1 MKLVTFAATLLVAGV
16 GFAQNVAAQPG
27 VVWKLATG
35 YRAESFHTQNIT
47 AFANDVTRAT
57 EGALKIEI
65 YPGNSLVSLDD
76 VRQAVQDGRVDAGET
91 IMTSMVKELSLAGAD
106 SVPFVVASY
115 ADARRL
121 WVLQRPTMERLLA
134 QRGLKLL
141 YAVPWPPQGLY
152 SKRPIADA
160 RDFRSSNMRTYNET
174 TTRIAQFLG
183 ATPVN
188 VAMVDVGKALADG
201 RIDSMI
207 TSAVTGVENRVWDHV
222 HYYYEI
228 NAWYPKNIVMVNLK
242 RFSALSAEAR
252 VSVTRAAES
261 AERRGWAASEQA
273 ARESVE
279 TLRRNGVKI
288 GATPPGLEREIQRI
302 GERFSSEWVKAV
314 GADALEVFIPYFMAA
329 SK

>member
-1 MKLVTFAATLLVAGV
+1 
-16 GFAQNVAAQPG
+16 
-27 VVWKLATG
+27 
-35 YRAESFHTQNIT
+35 
-47 AFANDVTRAT
+47 
-57 EGALKIEI
+57 
-65 YPGNSLVSLDD
+65 
-76 VRQAVQDGRVDAGET
+76 VQDGRVDAGET
-91 IMTSMVKELSLAGAD
+91 IMTSMVKDLSLAGAD
-106 SVPFVVASY
+106 SVPFVVGSY

-121 WVLQRPTMERLLA
+121 WALQRPTMERLLA

-141 YAVPWPPQGLY
+141 YSVPWPPQGLY

-160 RDFRSSNMRTYNET
+160 KDFRGSNMRTYNDT
-174 TTRIAQFLG
+174 TVRIAQFLG

-201 RIDSMI
+201 RVDSMI

-222 HYYYEI
+222 RYYYEI
-228 NAWYPKNIVMVNLK
+228 NAWYPKNIVMVNQK
-242 RFSALSAEAR
+242 RFDALSKEAKAALM
-252 VSVTRAAES
+252 RAAES
-261 AERRGWAASEQA
+261 AELRGWNASERA
-273 ARESVE
+273 AQESVE

-314 GADALEVFIPYFMAA
+314 GADALEVFIPYFMAS

>member
-1 MKLVTFAATLLVAGV
+1 MSLRHVLVTLLLLACASRSAI
-16 GFAQNVAAQPG
+16 AQVT
-27 VVWKLATG
+27 WKLATG
-35 YRAESFHTQNIT
+35 YRAESFHTQNIQS
-47 AFANDVTRAT
+47 FAAEVAKTTD
-57 EGALKIEI
+57 GALKIDVH
-65 YPGNSLVSLDD
+65 PGNSLVALND

-91 IMTSMVKELSLAGAD
+91 IMTSMVKDLSLAGAD
-106 SVPFVVASY
+106 SVPFVVGSY

-121 WVLQRPTMERLLA
+121 WALQRPAMERLLA

-141 YAVPWPPQGLY
+141 YSVPWPPQGLY

-160 RDFRSSNMRTYNET
+160 KDFRGSNMRTYNDT
-174 TTRIAQFLG
+174 TVRIAQFLG

-201 RIDSMI
+201 RVDSMI

-222 HYYYEI
+222 RYYYEI
-228 NAWYPKNIVMVNLK
+228 NAWYPKNIVMVNQK
-242 RFSALSAEAR
+242 RFDALSKEAKAALM
-252 VSVTRAAES
+252 RAAES
-261 AERRGWAASEQA
+261 AELRGWNASERA
-273 ARESVE
+273 AQESVE

-314 GADALEVFIPYFMAA
+314 GADALEVFIPYFMAS

>member
-1 MKLVTFAATLLVAGV
+1 MLQRHVLISLLLIACSSFSA
-16 GFAQNVAAQPG
+16 FAQVT
-27 VVWKLATG
+27 WKLATG
-35 YRAESFHTQNIT
+35 YRAESFHTQNIST
-47 AFANDVTRAT
+47 FANDVARAT
-57 EGALKIEI
+57 DGGLKIEV
-65 YPGNSLVSLDD
+65 YPGNSLVSLSD

-91 IMTSMVKELSLAGAD
+91 IMTSMVKDLSLAGAD
-106 SVPFVVASY
+106 SLPFVVGSY

-121 WVLQRPTMERLLA
+121 WTLQKPTMERLLG

-152 SKRPIADA
+152 SKRPITDA
-160 RDFRSSNMRTYNET
+160 KDFRGSNMRTYNET
-174 TTRIAQFLG
+174 TVRIAQFLG

-201 RIDSMI
+201 RVDNMI

-222 HYYYEI
+222 RYYYEI

-242 RFSALSAEAR
+242 RFNALPADTR
-252 VSVTRAAES
+252 VALMRAAEG
-261 AERRGWAASEQA
+261 AERRGWTASEMA
-273 ARESVE
+273 AQESVE

-288 GATPPGLEREIQRI
+288 GTTPPGLEREIQRI

-314 GADALEVFIPYFMAA
+314 GADALEVFIPYFMAS

>member
-1 MKLVTFAATLLVAGV
+1 MKRHVLVTLLLITFLPVIA
-16 GFAQNVAAQPG
+16 FAQVT
-27 VVWKLATG
+27 WKLATG

-65 YPGNSLVSLDD
+65 YPGNSLVSLND

-91 IMTSMVKELSLAGAD
+91 IMTSMVKDLSLAGAD
-106 SVPFVVASY
+106 SVPFVVGSY

-121 WVLQRPTMERLLA
+121 WALQRPTMDRLLA

-152 SKRPIADA
+152 SRRPIVDA
-160 RDFRSSNMRTYNET
+160 KDFRGSNMRTYNDT
-174 TTRIAQFLG
+174 TVRIAQLLG
-183 ATPVN
+183 ATSVN

-207 TSAVTGVENRVWDHV
+207 TSAVTGVESRVWEHV
-222 HYYYEI
+222 RYYYEI
-228 NAWYPKNIVMVNLK
+228 NAWYPKNIVMINLK
-242 RFSALSAEAR
+242 RFNALPAEGRTA
-252 VSVTRAAES
+252 VVRAADA
-261 AERRGWAASEQA
+261 AERRGWTASEQA
-273 ARESVE
+273 AQESVE

-288 GATPPGLEREIQRI
+288 GTTPPGLEREIQRI

>member
-1 MKLVTFAATLLVAGV
+1 MSLRHVLVTLLLLACASRSAI
-16 GFAQNVAAQPG
+16 AQVT
-27 VVWKLATG
+27 WKLATG
-35 YRAESFHTQNIT
+35 YRAESFHTQNIQS
-47 AFANDVTRAT
+47 FAAEVAKTTD
-57 EGALKIEI
+57 GALKIDVH
-65 YPGNSLVSLDD
+65 PGNSLVALND

-91 IMTSMVKELSLAGAD
+91 IMSSMVKDLSLAGAD
-106 SVPFVVASY
+106 SVPFVVGSY

-121 WVLQRPTMERLLA
+121 WALQRPAMERLLA

-141 YAVPWPPQGLY
+141 YSVPWPPQGLY

-160 RDFRSSNMRTYNET
+160 KDFRGSNMRTYNDT
-174 TTRIAQFLG
+174 TVRIAQFLG

-201 RIDSMI
+201 RVDSMI

-222 HYYYEI
+222 RYYYEI
-228 NAWYPKNIVMVNLK
+228 NAWYPKNIVMVNQK
-242 RFSALSAEAR
+242 RFDALSKEAKAALM
-252 VSVTRAAES
+252 RAAES
-261 AERRGWAASEQA
+261 AELRGWNASERA
-273 ARESVE
+273 AQESVE

-314 GADALEVFIPYFMAA
+314 GADALEVFIPYFMAS

>member
-1 MKLVTFAATLLVAGV
+1 MNRRTLVPLLLITSFSSAA
-16 GFAQNVAAQPG
+16 FAQVT
-27 VVWKLATG
+27 WKLATG
-35 YRAESFHTQNIT
+35 YRADSFHTQNIT
-47 AFANDVTRAT
+47 TFANDVARAT
-57 EGALKIEI
+57 EGALKIEV
-65 YPGNSLVSLDD
+65 YPGNSLVSLND
-76 VRQAVQDGRVDAGET
+76 VRQAVQEGRVDAGET
-91 IMTSMVKELSLAGAD
+91 IMTSMVKDLSLAGAD
-106 SVPFVVASY
+106 SVPFVVGSY
-115 ADARRL
+115 PDARRL
-121 WVLQRPTMERLLA
+121 WALQRPTMERLLA

-152 SKRPIADA
+152 SKRPIVVAK
-160 RDFRSSNMRTYNET
+160 DFRGSNMRTYNDT
-174 TTRIAQFLG
+174 TVRIAQSLG

-188 VAMVDVGKALADG
+188 VAMVDVGKALTDG

-207 TSAVTGVENRVWDHV
+207 TSAVTGVESRVWDHV
-222 HYYYEI
+222 RYYYEI
-228 NAWYPKNIVMVNLK
+228 NAWYPKNIVLVNLK
-242 RFSALSAEAR
+242 RFNSLPTEAR
-252 VSVTRAAES
+252 TAVMRAAES

-273 ARESVE
+273 AQESVE

>member
-1 MKLVTFAATLLVAGV
+1 MSLRHVLVTLLLLACASRSAI
-16 GFAQNVAAQPG
+16 AQVT
-27 VVWKLATG
+27 WKLATG
-35 YRAESFHTQNIT
+35 YRAESFHTQNIQS
-47 AFANDVTRAT
+47 FAAEVAKAT
-57 EGALKIEI
+57 DGALKIEVH
-65 YPGNSLVSLDD
+65 PGNSLVALND

-91 IMTSMVKELSLAGAD
+91 IMTSMVKDLSLAGAD
-106 SVPFVVASY
+106 SVPFVVGSY

-121 WVLQRPTMERLLA
+121 WALQRPTMERLLA

-141 YAVPWPPQGLY
+141 YSVPWPPQGLY

-160 RDFRSSNMRTYNET
+160 KDFRGSNMRTYNDT
-174 TTRIAQFLG
+174 TVRIAQFLG

-201 RIDSMI
+201 RVDSMI

-222 HYYYEI
+222 RYYYEI
-228 NAWYPKNIVMVNLK
+228 NAWYPKNIVMVNQK
-242 RFSALSAEAR
+242 RFDALSKEAKAALM
-252 VSVTRAAES
+252 RAAES
-261 AERRGWAASEQA
+261 AELRGWNASERA
-273 ARESVE
+273 AQESVE

-314 GADALEVFIPYFMAA
+314 GADALEVFIPYFMAS

>member
-1 MKLVTFAATLLVAGV
+1 MSLRHVLVTLLLLACASRSAI
-16 GFAQNVAAQPG
+16 AQVT
-27 VVWKLATG
+27 WKLATG
-35 YRAESFHTQNIT
+35 YRAESFHTQNIQS
-47 AFANDVTRAT
+47 FAAEVVKTTD
-57 EGALKIEI
+57 GALKIDVH
-65 YPGNSLVSLDD
+65 PGNSLVALND

-91 IMTSMVKELSLAGAD
+91 IMTSMVKDLSLAGAD
-106 SVPFVVASY
+106 SVPFVVGSY

-121 WVLQRPTMERLLA
+121 WALQRPTMERLLA

-141 YAVPWPPQGLY
+141 YSVPWPPQGLY

-160 RDFRSSNMRTYNET
+160 KDFRGSNMRTYNDT
-174 TTRIAQFLG
+174 TVRIAQFLG

-201 RIDSMI
+201 RVDSMI

-222 HYYYEI
+222 RYYYEI
-228 NAWYPKNIVMVNLK
+228 NAWYPKNIVMVNQK
-242 RFSALSAEAR
+242 RFDALSKEAKAALM
-252 VSVTRAAES
+252 RAAES
-261 AERRGWAASEQA
+261 AELRGWNASERA
-273 ARESVE
+273 AQESVE

-314 GADALEVFIPYFMAA
+314 GADALEVFIPYFMAS